1 MLNHENKILCWNLL
15 AKYGVALQKC
25 ILIEECAELQKAV
38 CKMIRAADEETEKYF
53 LENFKEEL
61 VDVIVMC
68 QEMLLSENMS
78 MDEVNRRA
86 REKLER
92 ALK

>member
-1 MLNHENKILCWNLL
+1 MLNEENKELCWDLL

-25 ILIEECAELQKAV
+25 VLIEECAELQKAV
-38 CKMIRAADEETEKYF
+38 CNLFRACDEDTERYYA
-53 LENFKEEL
+53 ENFKEEL

-68 QEMLLSENMS
+68 QEMLLTENMS

-86 REKLER
+86 KAKLER